1 MNKTKKVLLIITGGI
16 AAYKSLEI
24 IRGLKANNI
33 DVTCILTKSGSEFVT
48 PLSVESLS
56 ENKVY
61 TDLFNLTDEHEMGHI
76 QLSRQ
81 ADVILVAPATANIMS
96 KIAYGNTDDLA
107 STVLVATNK
116 PIIVAP
122 AMNVRMWLNNATQR
136 NIQTLRNDGIKFVGP
151 ENGEMACGEYGE
163 GRMSEP
169 SEIIKY
175 TNDFINSLDFKPL
188 RDFSALVTSGPTKEM
203 IDPVRFI
210 SNESSGK
217 QGYTIAEKLSSLGA
231 HTTLISGPTKLP
243 DPNVDKVVHVSSAD
257 EMMFECDKALPV
269 NIAICAAAV
278 ADYKVKKKSEAKIKK
293 NGSSLDI
300 TLEENPD
307 ILSRLSKRND
317 KRPDLVVGFAAE
329 TEKLEENSKIKLE
342 KKGCDWILGNNVSN
356 DKVIGKDTNEIHFIS
371 KSGTENWKQMRKEEV
386 AEKLSHK
393 IVQHLKS

>member
-24 IRGLKANNI
+24 IRGLKTNNI

-48 PLSVESLS
+48 PLSIESLS

-136 NIQTLRNDGIKFVGP
+136 NIQTLRGDGIKFVGP

-175 TNDFINSLDFKPL
+175 TIDFINSLYFKPL
-188 RDFSALVTSGPTKEM
+188 KEFSALVTSGPTKEM

-257 EMMFECDKALPV
+257 EMMIECDKALPV

-278 ADYKVKKKSEAKIKK
+278 ADYKVAKQNAVKIKK
-293 NGSSLDI
+293 NGSKLDI

-307 ILSRLSKRND
+307 ILSRLGKRND

-356 DKVIGKDTNEIHFIS
+356 GQVIGKDTNEIHFIS

>member
-24 IRGLKANNI
+24 IRGLKASNI
-33 DVTCILTKSGSEFVT
+33 DVACILTKSGSEFVT

-175 TNDFINSLDFKPL
+175 TIDFINGLDFKPL

-231 HTTLISGPTKLP
+231 HTTLISGPTKLS

-269 NIAICAAAV
+269 NIAVCAAAV
-278 ADYKVKKKSEAKIKK
+278 ADYKVMKQSETKIKK

-356 DKVIGKDTNEIHFIS
+356 GKVIGKDTNEIHFIS
-371 KSGTENWKQMRKEEV
+371 KSETENWKQMRKEEV

>member
-24 IRGLKANNI
+24 IRGLKTNNI

-48 PLSVESLS
+48 PLSIESLS

-81 ADVILVAPATANIMS
+81 ADVILVAPATANIIS

-175 TNDFINSLDFKPL
+175 TIDFINSLDVKPL
-188 RDFSALVTSGPTKEM
+188 KDFSALVTSGPTKEM

-217 QGYTIAEKLSSLGA
+217 QGYAIAEKLSSLGA

-243 DPNVDKVVHVSSAD
+243 DPNVDKVVNVSSAD

-278 ADYKVKKKSEAKIKK
+278 ADYKVAKQSEAKIKK
-293 NGSSLDI
+293 NGSRLDI

-356 DKVIGKDTNEIHFIS
+356 GQVIGKDTNEIHFIS

-386 AEKLSHK
+386 AEKLTHK

>member
-1 MNKTKKVLLIITGGI
+1 
-16 AAYKSLEI
+16 
-24 IRGLKANNI
+24 
-33 DVTCILTKSGSEFVT
+33 
-48 PLSVESLS
+48 
-56 ENKVY
+56 
-61 TDLFNLTDEHEMGHI
+61 MGHI

-175 TNDFINSLDFKPL
+175 TIDFINGLDFKPL

-217 QGYTIAEKLSSLGA
+217 QGYTIAERLSSLGA
-231 HTTLISGPTKLP
+231 HTTLISGPTKLS

-278 ADYKVKKKSEAKIKK
+278 ADYKVMKQSETKIKK

-356 DKVIGKDTNEIHFIS
+356 GQVIGKDTNEIHFIS
-371 KSGTENWKQMRKEEV
+371 KSGTEKWKQMRKEEV

>member
-24 IRGLKANNI
+24 IRGLKASNI
-33 DVTCILTKSGSEFVT
+33 DVACILTKSGSEFVT
-48 PLSVESLS
+48 PLSIESLS

-175 TNDFINSLDFKPL
+175 TIDFINGLDFKPL

-231 HTTLISGPTKLP
+231 HTTLISGPTKLS

-278 ADYKVKKKSEAKIKK
+278 ADYKVMKQSEAKIKK

-356 DKVIGKDTNEIHFIS
+356 GQVIGKDTNEIHFIS
-371 KSGTENWKQMRKEEV
+371 KSETENWKQMRKEEV